1 MLNFKIKNNKSKAF
15 DVKSNNIQSF
25 EVKTKDVKKF
35 NFKTYIPMYEEIT
48 KPVRIIYDYIDN
60 KLNISVIINN
70 SLDFIKSKV
79 GYKNKADASYG
90 KSIEIPDKYV
100 SDINA
105 NVLSGLVSDISDKVT
120 HFGTVM
126 ETMAYGIIFENETY
140 TMDAMINASIEV
152 TLNEKCEYKYATNVS
167 ISEGI
172 SQIMNVE
179 YVYNSNMDVELSRKG
194 LLSDNEE
201 YLRELPVDLYTLGE
215 RIIVN

>member
-15 DVKSNNIQSF
+15 DVKSNNIKSF

-79 GYKNKADASYG
+79 GYNNKADASYG
-90 KSIEIPDKYV
+90 KSIEMSDKYV
-100 SDINA
+100 SDIKA
-105 NVLSGLVSDISDKVT
+105 NVSSGLVSDISNKVT

-126 ETMAYGIIFENETY
+126 ETMAHGIIFENEIY
-140 TMDAMINASIEV
+140 TMDARIDASIEV
-152 TLNEKCEYKYATNVS
+152 TLNEKC
-167 ISEGI
+167 
-172 SQIMNVE
+172 Q
-179 YVYNSNMDVELSRKG
+179 
-194 LLSDNEE
+194 
-201 YLRELPVDLYTLGE
+201 
-215 RIIVN
+215 

>member
-15 DVKSNNIQSF
+15 DVKSNNTKSF
-25 EVKTKDVKKF
+25 EVKAKDVKKF

-79 GYKNKADASYG
+79 GYKNKADVSYG
-90 KSIEIPDKYV
+90 KSIETHDKYI

-105 NVLSGLVSDISDKVT
+105 NVSTGLVSGIINKVT
-120 HFGTVM
+120 HFGTVIESIAHGM
-126 ETMAYGIIFENETY
+126 IFENEIY
-140 TMDAMINASIEV
+140 TMDARINASVEV
-152 TLNEKCEYKYATNVS
+152 TLNEKCEYEDVTQMT
-167 ISEGI
+167 ISAGI

-179 YVYNSNMDVELSRKG
+179 YVDNSKIDFEISRKG
-194 LLSDNEE
+194 LLCDNEE
-201 YLRELPVDLYTLGE
+201 YLRDLPVDLYTLGE
-215 RIIVN
+215 RIRIN

>member
-70 SLDFIKSKV
+70 ALDFIKSKV
-79 GYKNKADASYG
+79 GYKNKVDTLCG
-90 KSIEIPDKYV
+90 KSIEIPNKYV
-100 SDINA
+100 SDTKA
-105 NVLSGLVSDISDKVT
+105 NFSSGLVSDISDKVT

-126 ETMAYGIIFENETY
+126 ETMAYGLIFENETY

>member
-15 DVKSNNIQSF
+15 DVKSNNIKSF

-79 GYKNKADASYG
+79 GYNNKADVSYG
-90 KSIEIPDKYV
+90 KSIEMSDKYV
-100 SDINA
+100 SNINA
-105 NVLSGLVSDISDKVT
+105 NVSTGLVSGISNKVT
-120 HFGTVM
+120 HFGTVI
-126 ETMAYGIIFENETY
+126 ETMAHGIIFENETY
-140 TMDAMINASIEV
+140 TMDARINASIEV
-152 TLNEKCEYKYATNVS
+152 TLNEKCEYKDATKVS

-179 YVYNSNMDVELSRKG
+179 YAYSSKMNVELSRKG
-194 LLSDNEE
+194 SLCDNEE
-201 YLRELPVDLYTLGE
+201 YLRDLPVDLYTLGE
-215 RIIVN
+215 RIRIN